1 MRTYAILDS
10 ENGWL
15 INLVCWDGDLTKWQ
29 PPENT
34 IAVPADEIDF
44 EALPENPNL

>member
-1 MRTYAILDS
+1 MNTYAILHKDG
-10 ENGWL
+10 GWL
-15 INLVCWDGDLTKWQ
+15 INLVRWDGDLTKWQ

-44 EALPENPNL
+44 ESLPENPNL